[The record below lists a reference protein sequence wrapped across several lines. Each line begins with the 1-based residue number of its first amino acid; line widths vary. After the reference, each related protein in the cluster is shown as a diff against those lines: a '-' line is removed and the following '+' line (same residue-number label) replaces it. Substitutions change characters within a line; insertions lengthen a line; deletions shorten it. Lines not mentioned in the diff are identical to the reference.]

1 MLHFSYQLCLQIFVD
16 SLLVNSRQEV
26 WLRRESEALPVRSDG
41 EQSFP
46 QMSCREE
53 KGVDLMSEELSN
65 FPLPDIPLEG
75 KTVIPLAPERLER
88 GVLKLRD
95 IAAAT
100 MANIGPAMSFYFSF
114 ALIASAA
121 GVASP
126 LTIIMAG
133 IAIALLGNTLA
144 EFSRSIPSTGSFI
157 TFIGKTFGPVMAI
170 ATTIVICVG
179 YIIAMASVIVISG
192 GWTQIILQTYLHINI
207 PWQPLTLF
215 FSAIVFLLMVR
226 GVGLSTKWAGY
237 FFVLEMV
244 VLILVSIITLVT
256 HASSLSLA
264 PFNPAQISGGITGF
278 GLGFPVAVYMFVGW
292 ENSAA
297 LAEETDNPRL
307 NVPKAIYISIIL
319 MAVSYLLFSYATV
332 VSFNY
337 NVAALT
343 SPNVLVPFIT
353 AAQKVSGI
361 LALLAYIAGFTSTI
375 GVLIAGSNS
384 QARLIF
390 NAARE
395 GLLPAFLAR
404 LHPKWRTPWV
414 SFLAFFLIGLAITY
428 IFGWNVPP
436 VTFFGDI
443 ATLGTIL
450 IALTYLVSNIALPF
464 YYKKNHPESF
474 STLKHLILPVL
485 GVFAI
490 GFPLWGLVAPGQAF
504 PFNYFPLI
512 ALVIVIVAFVYAF
525 ILSRRDPTLGDRVG
539 SIVADRE

>member
-1 MLHFSYQLCLQIFVD
+1 MH
-16 SLLVNSRQEV
+16 
-26 WLRRESEALPVRSDG
+26 
-41 EQSFP
+41 
-46 QMSCREE
+46 
-53 KGVDLMSEELSN
+53 EELSN
-65 FPLPDIPLEG
+65 LPVEG
-75 KTVIPLAPERLER
+75 KTVGPIAPERLER
-88 GVLKLRD
+88 GALKLTD

-170 ATTIVICVG
+170 ATTIVICTG
-179 YIIAMASVIVISG
+179 YIIAMASVITISG
-192 GWTQIILQTYLHINI
+192 GWTQIILQTEFHINI

-215 FSAIVFLLMVR
+215 FCIIVFLLMVR
-226 GVGLSTKWAGY
+226 GVGLSTRWAGY
-237 FFVLEMV
+237 FFLLEMA
-244 VLILVSIITLVT
+244 VLILVSVITLVT
-256 HASSLSLA
+256 HASTLSLA
-264 PFNPAQISGGITGF
+264 PFNPAKISGGITGF
-278 GLGFPVAVYMFVGW
+278 GLGFPVAVYLFVGW

-307 NVPKAIYISIIL
+307 NVPKAVYISIIL
-319 MAVSYLLFSYATV
+319 MALSYLLFSYATV

-337 NVAALT
+337 NVTAMAAAE
-343 SPNVLVPFIT
+343 VPFIT
-353 AAQKVSGI
+353 AAQKVSGV
-361 LALLAYIAGFTSTI
+361 LAVFAYIAGFTSTI

-384 QARLIF
+384 QSRLIF

-395 GLLPAFLAR
+395 GLLPKGLAR
-404 LHPKWRTPWV
+404 LQHTRHTPWV
-414 SFLAFFLIGLAITY
+414 SFLAFFVIGLAITY

-436 VTFFGDI
+436 VTFFGEI

-464 YYKKNHPESF
+464 YYRKNHPDSF
-474 STLKHLILPVL
+474 SVLKHLILPIL
-485 GVFAI
+485 GVIAI
-490 GFPLWGLVAPGQAF
+490 GFPLWGLVAPGQTP
-504 PFNYFPLI
+504 PFNYFPWI
-512 ALVIVIVAFVYAF
+512 ALAIVVVAFIYAF
-525 ILSRRDPTLGDRVG
+525 ILSRRNPTLGERVG